1 MQDMMTAM
9 VAREQG
15 PAEVLRPERIPIPQ
29 PSSSEVLIKVE
40 AVGVNFVDVQHR
52 AGSPYPVQFP
62 VIPGIEAVGTIE
74 KSGHEVK
81 GWKTGDRV
89 GVAGP
94 MCGWYAEYACAP
106 AERLIPI
113 PQGLSSSLAAAVMLQ
128 GMTAHMLTETVTH
141 LGTGEAVLIHAAA
154 GGVGLH
160 LVQMA
165 KRRGATVFGTVSSQ
179 SKAMLALEHGCD
191 HVLVGG
197 QNWDVEV
204 KKHCPEGVDVVF
216 DGVGGPAFQVG
227 LRALRAGGH
236 MVCYGQSA
244 GPVPPIDPAQLS
256 GFTGQ
261 GNQGSLTLTW
271 ATLSDHNRHPE
282 DMRARAAAVFDLLQQ
297 GFLKVH
303 LAAELPLMQ
312 AAEAH
317 RRLESR
323 NTSGKRVLQVSSD
336 LKSS

>member
-1 MQDMMTAM
+1 MQSMMTAM
-9 VAREQG
+9 VARELG

-52 AGSPYPVQFP
+52 SGVPYPVQAP
-62 VIPGIEAVGTIE
+62 LIPGIEAVGTIE
-74 KSGHEVK
+74 KLGDAVE
-81 GWKTGDRV
+81 GWQLGDRV

-94 MCGWYAEYACAP
+94 MCGWYADHACAP

-113 PQGLSSSLAAAVMLQ
+113 PEGLSSSLAAAVMLQ

-141 LGTGEAVLIHAAA
+141 LEPGDAVLIHAAA

-160 LVQMA
+160 LVQLA
-165 KRRGATVFGTVSSQ
+165 KRRGATVFGTVSSH
-179 SKAMLALEHGCD
+179 SKAMLAKEYGCD

-197 QNWDVEV
+197 EDWDLKV
-204 KKHCPEGVDVVF
+204 KRHCPQGLDVVF
-216 DGVGGPAFQVG
+216 DGVGGSAFQVG
-227 LRALRAGGH
+227 LRALRSGGH

-256 GFTGQ
+256 GFMGH

-271 ATLSDHNRHPE
+271 ATLSDHNHDPV
-282 DMRARAAAVFDLLQQ
+282 DMRARAAAVFDLLMREA
-297 GFLKVH
+297 LKVH
-303 LAAELPLMQ
+303 LAATLPLSQ

-323 NTSGKRVLQVSSD
+323 TTTGKLILQVSSD

>member
-1 MQDMMTAM
+1 MRDMMAM
-9 VAREQG
+9 VARTLG
-15 PAEVLRPERIPIPQ
+15 PADVLRPERMPIPE
-29 PSSSEVLIKVE
+29 PAPTEVRIKVE
-40 AVGVNFVDVQHR
+40 AVGVNYVDVQHR
-52 AGSPYPVQFP
+52 AGFPYSVQAP
-62 VIPGIEAVGTIE
+62 LVPGIEAVGTIE
-74 KSGHEVK
+74 KVGNAVT
-81 GWKTGDRV
+81 GWQIGDRV

-94 MCGWYAEYACAP
+94 MCGWYAEQACAP

-113 PQGLSSSLAAAVMLQ
+113 PQRLSSTLAAAVMLQ

-141 LGTGEAVLIHAAA
+141 LMPGQAVLVHAAA

-160 LVQMA
+160 LVQLA
-165 KRRGATVFGTVSSQ
+165 KRRGAMVFGTVSSQ
-179 SKAMLALEHGCD
+179 SKALLARDYGCD
-191 HVLVGG
+191 HVLVGT
-197 QNWDVEV
+197 QDWDVAV
-204 KKHCPEGVDVVF
+204 RKHCPDGVDVVF
-216 DGVGGPAFQVG
+216 DGVGGSAFQVG

-271 ATLSDHNRHPE
+271 STLSDHNRHPQ
-282 DMRARAAAVFDLLQQ
+282 DMRARAAAVFELLQQ
-297 GFLKVH
+297 GDLRVH
-303 LAAELPLMQ
+303 LAAEFPLIE

-323 NTSGKRVLQVSSD
+323 NTTGKLVLQVSSD